1 MVMGEI
7 SIDRVTVPRGRRPL
21 DADTVKSLAKSMAE
35 IGLKYPISVRRA
47 DGDLVLVAGRHR
59 LAAAIKL
66 GWKKI
71 KADIEGGDEID
82 ARIWEAAEN
91 VIRNDLSAHDRNVAT
106 KDLLAALEEK
116 HAQMSKVSDDA
127 KASSQKQGGLRNK
140 KVAARSKALDE
151 AAAMTG
157 KSKHTLRTEAALA
170 NLTPEARK
178 AITEAGLDGDKFAQA
193 TIARAGKSA
202 EVQLEK
208 LKAITSKPA
217 PAISANPLYMEW
229 IRAKAPTRRAF
240 VLHVADQIREIL
252 AENE

>member
-1 MVMGEI
+1 MGEI
-7 SIDRVTVPRGRRPL
+7 SVDRVTVPRGRRPL
-21 DADTVKSLAKSMAE
+21 DSDTVKSLAKSMAE

-116 HAQMSKVSDDA
+116 HARSAKEVKGANAPATSKGQGKGGGNPKM
-127 KASSQKQGGLRNK
+127 KAR
-140 KVAARSKALDE
+140 AKALDE

-157 KSKHTLRTEAALA
+157 KSKETLRTEAALA

-178 AITEAGLDGDKFAQA
+178 AITEAGLDNDKFAQA

-202 EVQLEK
+202 DVQLEK

-217 PAISANPLYMEW
+217 PSIAANPLYMEW
-229 IRAKAPTRRAF
+229 IRARQPTRVAF
-240 VLHVADQIREIL
+240 VKHVADQIRGIL
-252 AENE
+252 DE